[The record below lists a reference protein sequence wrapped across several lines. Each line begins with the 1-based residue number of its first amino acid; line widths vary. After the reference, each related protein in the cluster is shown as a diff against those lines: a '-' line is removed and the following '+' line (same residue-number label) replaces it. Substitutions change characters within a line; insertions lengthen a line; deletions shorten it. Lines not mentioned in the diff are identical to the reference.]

1 MRPDVDLRILDAAI
15 EVFSESGYGDA
26 NARELA
32 RRAKTTTMTIYRSFK
47 NKEGLFHE
55 CLREV
60 IARSFDPG
68 KFALLMYEDS
78 KSRDA
83 GAILNAA
90 LLRWYSSLPRSSARL
105 LAQAWLSRNPKWHEM
120 ADAALDSIISILATT
135 MERQLPKKQQEKGE
149 ARIAAKTAII
159 MLFHLRMTSPKP
171 ASPKKEEKE
180 QTREAETF
188 LHYWWQRGPAPAV

>member
-1 MRPDVDLRILDAAI
+1 MRPDIELKILDAAI

-47 NKEGLFHE
+47 NKEGLFQE

-68 KFALLMYEDS
+68 KFALLMYEDA
-78 KSRDA
+78 KSRNA
-83 GAILNAA
+83 GAILGAA
-90 LLRWYSSLPRSSARL
+90 LLRWYSSLPRSSARF
-105 LAQAWLSRNPKWHEM
+105 LAQAWLSRNPKWHET

-135 MERQLPKKQQEKGE
+135 MDRQLPKKQQDKGE
-149 ARIAAKTAII
+149 ARIAAKTAIT
-159 MLFHLRMTSPKP
+159 MLFHLKMTSPKP
-171 ASPKKEEKE
+171 ASPKEEKE
-180 QTREAETF
+180 QSREAETF
-188 LHYWWQRGPAPAV
+188 LHYWWQKGPAPAV